1 MGHSVRLRHDAAEHK
16 STRVDLIDQH
26 QVFPFPSQSEFDAEG
41 TDEIASTRQFKTRSC
56 EGLKMFL
63 SLPQAKSDQ
72 GHDTGAS

>member
-1 MGHSVRLRHDAAEHK
+1 RSVLLRHDAAQRK
-16 STRVDLIDQH
+16 TTRVDLIDQH
-26 QVFPFPSQSEFDAEG
+26 RVFPFPFQGEFGAES
-41 TDEIASTRQFKTRSC
+41 TDEIASTRRFKTRSS